1 MFKKM
6 KIGKRLV
13 IGFLIV
19 ALLSSVSGVV
29 TAVIMNKI
37 DREHSDILVRFGFG
51 QAETVKLA
59 LYFSELQASLSDF
72 VNTTDKEDRAVAVK
86 EIETFRKKY
95 DDTLPEV
102 QAKTKSG
109 QGAQIIAKIID
120 GKSRWD
126 KIADQVYKMGDSDD
140 VNQIAKARHMMTEE
154 LFTVYDETREYMDEL
169 IQRKNDKGNAR
180 TAELNKTVVV
190 SLVTVGAVTFAAFGF
205 SVLFG
210 IYIAKNISKPIGLCV
225 DRLNLLAKGDF
236 DTPVP
241 VVDNEDET
249 KMLSDATGQ
258 IVYTMSGVV
267 KDLSYGLKEMSEGN
281 FTVKSQA
288 VDLYVGGLHPLYTS
302 LKDVIMRVSELL
314 KEIQNASSQVSAG
327 AEQVSSGAQILSQ
340 GATEQAASIEELS
353 ATIQEVS
360 KKINDNA
367 DNAKKAKDYAAAAG
381 TGLEQSNEQMQDMLT
396 AMNVI
401 SDKSNEISKIIKTI
415 DDIAFQTNILAL
427 NAAVEAA
434 RAGEAGKGFAVV
446 ADEVRNLAGK
456 SAEAAKDTAAL
467 IEETVQAVD
476 RGSILAKNSAN
487 SILDVANGAKN
498 VIIAVDEVSV
508 ASDNQAASIQQIT
521 VAVDQI
527 SSVIQSNSATSEESA
542 AASEELNGQA
552 EVLKDLVG
560 KFTIAEV

>member
-19 ALLSSVSGVV
+19 ALLSSISGVV
-29 TAVIMNKI
+29 AAVVMRKI
-37 DREHSDILVRFGFG
+37 DREHSDILHRYGFG
-51 QAETVKLA
+51 QADAVRMA
-59 LYFSELQASLSDF
+59 LYFCEQQASIADLVSL
-72 VNTTDKEDRAVAVK
+72 TDKEDMAVAKK
-86 EIETFRKKY
+86 EIEAFKKKY
-95 DDTLPEV
+95 DEIFPKV
-102 QAKTKSG
+102 QANTKSG
-109 QGAQIIAKIID
+109 QGAQIIANIID
-120 GKSRWD
+120 SKSKWD
-126 KIADQVYKMGDSDD
+126 KLAEQVYIIGDTSDL
-140 VNQIAKARHMMTEE
+140 NQIAKAYKMMNEE
-154 LFTVYDETREYMDEL
+154 LYTVYDEVNGYMEEL
-169 IQRKNDKGNAR
+169 IQMKNEKGDLR
-180 TAELNKTVVV
+180 TAELNREVVI
-190 SLVTVGAVTFAAFGF
+190 SLVAVGTFTFLAFAF
-205 SVLFG
+205 SVLLG
-210 IYIAKNISKPIGLCV
+210 IYIARNISKPIGLCV
-225 DRLNLLAKGDF
+225 DRLERLAKGDL
-236 DTPVP
+236 DAPIP
-241 VVDNEDET
+241 VVDNKDET
-249 KMLSDATGQ
+249 QMLAETTEH
-258 IVYTMSGVV
+258 IVHTVSGVV
-267 KDLSYGLKEMSEGN
+267 KDISNGLTELSKGN

-288 VDLYVGGLHPLYTS
+288 VDLYVGGLNPLYTS
-302 LKDVIMRVSELL
+302 LKDVVVRVSELL
-314 KEIQNASSQVSAG
+314 QEIQRASDQVSAG
-327 AEQVSSGAQILSQ
+327 SEQVSSGAQILSQ
-340 GATEQAASIEELS
+340 GAMEQAASIEELS
-353 ATIQEVS
+353 ANIQEVS

-456 SAEAAKDTAAL
+456 SAVAAKDTAVL

-498 VIIAVDEVSV
+498 VIIAVDEVSI
-508 ASDNQAASIQQIT
+508 ASNVQAESISQIT

-527 SSVIQSNSATSEESA
+527 SSVIQSNSATSEEAA